1 LQVSASQ
8 HASARSAL
16 QERAAQRIAEV
27 ARRHKSSSMMA
38 LAVTMKLD
46 SFTKVKEMM
55 DKMIVALSQQLQDE
69 YNKHEAC
76 NQEIDTLQ
84 DNLKVAQNEKE
95 DLDEKMTS
103 LQNALSTYEKE
114 VAKQKQDIAEMEAEL
129 KKAGE
134 TRKEESKSFQLSL
147 KDQKATVS
155 ILTKVHRRLFSFYTK
170 KSMLQ
175 AHAVKASKAAAAPAP
190 AAAVMLPVPP
200 PLPGNYAKSGG
211 AQGVLQLL
219 AMVIKDAEVAEQ
231 QLKRDEQKAQ
241 ASYETL
247 VEDTTNSIN
256 IAQDTVKE
264 MFSQIA
270 EAKGDKSETKAA
282 QISNGERLT
291 ELRKLLHAQ
300 HLDCDFLIKYFSVRQ
315 KALSEEISA
324 IKDAKAILS
333 GMKK

>member
-1 LQVSASQ
+1 
-8 HASARSAL
+8 
-16 QERAAQRIAEV
+16 
-27 ARRHKSSSMMA
+27 
-38 LAVTMKLD
+38 
-46 SFTKVKEMM
+46 
-55 DKMIVALSQQLQDE
+55 
-69 YNKHEAC
+69 
-76 NQEIDTLQ
+76 
-84 DNLKVAQNEKE
+84 
-95 DLDEKMTS
+95 
-103 LQNALSTYEKE
+103 
-114 VAKQKQDIAEMEAEL
+114 
-129 KKAGE
+129 
-134 TRKEESKSFQLSL
+134 
-147 KDQKATVS
+147 
-155 ILTKVHRRLFSFYTK
+155 
-170 KSMLQ
+170 
-175 AHAVKASKAAAAPAP
+175 
-190 AAAVMLPVPP
+190 
-200 PLPGNYAKSGG
+200 
-211 AQGVLQLL
+211 LL